1 LSLNVMWVSVAEH
14 EIATSEIIILISLRR

>member
-1 LSLNVMWVSVAEH
+1 LNVMWVSVAEH